1 MLHPIL
7 NLLVEDNQFSPSGH
21 FHVCLQPLC
30 SLHETD
36 DDLQLIQLLKHGNL
50 DSQETTKMSIKHG
63 YAKLL
68 CRNWRDES
76 CLSTCDTKCLWTAST
91 NCSLD
96 GLGLASCSARSQNTI
111 FMVYFYSTGGA
122 WSGNDYLRDWSD
134 ANISIMQSFPVCSG
148 QLSANFSQSF
158 SYDHHIIMENT

>member
-30 SLHETD
+30 SLHETN
-36 DDLQLIQLLKHGNL
+36 DDLQLIQLLKHGNW

-68 CRNWRDES
+68 CRNWREM
-76 CLSTCDTKCLWTAST
+76 
-91 NCSLD
+91 SLVYQP
-96 GLGLASCSARSQNTI
+96 ATQSA
-111 FMVYFYSTGGA
+111 
-122 WSGNDYLRDWSD
+122 
-134 ANISIMQSFPVCSG
+134 SG
-148 QLSANFSQSF
+148 QHPLTAPW
-158 SYDHHIIMENT
+158 MG